1 MKYPNNNLYCIN
13 IFMKYLKSN
22 FFKFFLHV
30 SSNNKKCIIRFMTKS
45 FFHLAV
51 YMLSKT
57 KVLFVSHLTDSNRL
71 NEEIVTQ

>member
-30 SSNNKKCIIRFMTKS
+30 SSINKKN
-45 FFHLAV
+45 
-51 YMLSKT
+51 
-57 KVLFVSHLTDSNRL
+57 VS
-71 NEEIVTQ
+71 